1 MFLKT
6 LTCRVFHFSSLLL
19 FFVVTVLSPFV
30 HGAEQLPKVLERVN
44 IIEQLGN
51 QLPMDLSFT
60 NHKGQVVTL
69 KKMFEGNQ
77 PVLLTLNYFNCPMLC
92 TLQLN
97 GLVQGLRDLGWVP
110 GKKFKMITLSIDHR
124 ETAELANEKRQ
135 AYLEYLEM
143 GDIDWTFL
151 VGDEQSIKVVAD
163 AVGFGFQYIEET
175 GQYAHPAATYFL
187 SHTGKVMRYL
197 YGIQYDVRD
206 LKFAFI
212 DVSEGR
218 MGSPIDKLILSC
230 FSYDASLGQY
240 GPFAMGIMRLGG
252 AFTLVILGLF
262 LFIYWRRE
270 THRQSQGEH

>member
-6 LTCRVFHFSSLLL
+6 LTFRVLHFVSLLL
-19 FFVVTVLSPFV
+19 FFVVTVHSPFV
-30 HGAEQLPKVLERVN
+30 HGAEQLPKELERVN
-44 IIEQLGN
+44 IIEHLGN
-51 QLPMDLSFT
+51 QLPLDLAFT

-69 KKMFEGNQ
+69 KKLFEGNQ

-97 GLVQGLRDLGWVP
+97 GLVQGLRELGWVP
-110 GKKFKMITLSIDHR
+110 GQKYKMVTLSIDHR

-135 AYLEYLEM
+135 SYLEYLEM
-143 GDIDWTFL
+143 GDVDWTFL

-163 AVGFGFQYIEET
+163 AVGFGFQYVEET
-175 GQYAHPAATYFL
+175 GQYAHPAAIFFL
-187 SHTGKVMRYL
+187 SHTGEVMRYL

-230 FSYDASLGQY
+230 YSYDASLGQY

-252 AFTLVILGLF
+252 ALTLVILGLF

-270 THRQSQGEH
+270 THRQSQGEY